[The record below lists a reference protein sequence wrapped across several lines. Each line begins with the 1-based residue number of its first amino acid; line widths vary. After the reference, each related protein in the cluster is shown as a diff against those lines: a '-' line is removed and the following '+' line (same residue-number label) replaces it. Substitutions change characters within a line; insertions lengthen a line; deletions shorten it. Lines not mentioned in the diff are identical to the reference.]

1 MADEITNIE
10 IQISHREG
18 NIELSGP
25 KRLKRTVQSYSV
37 KAVSAV
43 LAGAMVLGGAG
54 AAFADNSSTGAS
66 VAAATPQT
74 AATASGI
81 FSDVKTGF
89 WAEKHIYKLATQGI
103 VVGNNG
109 LFRPGDSV
117 TQQEAVL
124 MALRFMKL
132 QGNVNTSNEVAL
144 PNDFVVTNY
153 YKPYVIL
160 AFQQG
165 LLDKTTEMAAD
176 NLKSS
181 WGERK
186 ASREWVAEL
195 LIRAL
200 GQSASASAAAS
211 RPTGFADDAKVSAN
225 KRGYINTA
233 VELGLANGL
242 TGNRFDP
249 QGAVTRAQLATFFSR
264 AEGHNTL
271 EYDNTFKGTVSSLKD
286 GKLGLYSNGSTLEF
300 TLNANTAY
308 FTSTSENR
316 ISLNEIQP
324 YTKVTVIGAT
334 YSAAYVELTDPAVQV
349 EQAEGVFTK
358 LTPGII
364 WVDSANGYDQYPYDA
379 GTAFLD
385 VNGTVIQPASI
396 TAGSKLTLLRETFT
410 GSRKVVKVQVT
421 SGIVNKTAK
430 GTVQSV
436 DTAAKSIAFK
446 NADGTVET
454 FKWEE
459 GTTLFSS
466 QSSII
471 QPAELKAGAAVS
483 YTIKDNTI
491 RSVEVTS
498 GVERVVKGFIYELT
512 DSTIVYQKSDG
523 TREVNLLAAT
533 PAIVIPN
540 AVSPVIGDL
549 IADKT
554 GGDNVQLTLNSSDQV
569 IKVEVLS
576 RQIEQYAAATVVDY
590 NTKTQYLTF
599 TDNNGKAH
607 VVKMDEK
614 TKMSYGGLITTSLT
628 TMGSRLVE
636 NRKIDVTSINERAMS
651 VELTTKYSGTLT
663 AINTSARTI
672 VFKLGNGQL
681 LTMSYPQAI
690 EMFGKSGAV
699 ITDVPLNVPVTA
711 VLASN
716 QELISV
722 LRVNGSSQFEIATIN
737 AGTNKMTVKLE
748 GGSNSSELNLVNVPL
763 TNEAGQKIAL
773 TELKAGD
780 FVNLGFDGSTPLSL
794 QSVKQVAG
802 QVTAVDAAAGTFT
815 VKDYTGAS
823 QPFTA
828 GSGVRILRDGV
839 TTNALS
845 GLTTADRVLARKDAS
860 GVMIIS
866 VFSQLNR
873 TFARYESATNE
884 ILTKRATLNDNYKF
898 GLAPNVYIHQG
909 DTTLPVQSLKEND
922 NIIMYFNNGKVVEIV
937 KQ

>member
-1 MADEITNIE
+1 M
-10 IQISHREG
+10 SHREG
-18 NIELSGP
+18 NTELSGP
-25 KRLKRTVQSYSV
+25 KKLKRTVQSYSA
-37 KAVSAV
+37 KAVSAL
-43 LAGAMVLGGAG
+43 LAGTMVLGGAG
-54 AAFADNSSTGAS
+54 AAFADNTSTGAG
-66 VAAATPQT
+66 ATPSQS
-74 AATASGI
+74 AVTASGI
-81 FSDVKTGF
+81 FSDVKAGF
-89 WAEKHIYKLATQGI
+89 WAEKHIYKLAGQGI

-132 QGNVNTSNEVAL
+132 QGNVNTNTDVAL
-144 PNDFVVTNY
+144 PNDFLVTNY

-165 LLDKTTEMAAD
+165 LLDKSTEMAAD
-176 NLKSS
+176 NLKTS

-200 GQSASASAAAS
+200 GKSAGGASG
-211 RPTGFADDAKVSAN
+211 PTGFADDAKISAN
-225 KRGYINTA
+225 KRGYVNAA

-264 AEGHNTL
+264 AEAHNTL
-271 EYDNTFKGTVSSLKD
+271 EYDNTFKGTVSALKD
-286 GKLGLYSNGSTLEF
+286 GRLALYTNGGTLDF
-300 TLNANTAY
+300 TLNASTAY
-308 FTSTSENR
+308 FTSASENR
-316 ISLNEIQP
+316 ITLNEIQP

-358 LTPGII
+358 LSPGVV

-379 GTAFLD
+379 DTTFLD
-385 VNGTVIQPASI
+385 VNGAAIQPSAI
-396 TAGSKLTLLRETFT
+396 TAGSKITILRETFT

-430 GTVQSV
+430 GTIQTV
-436 DTAAKSIAFK
+436 DTAAKSITFK
-446 NADGTVET
+446 NEDGTVES

-466 QSSII
+466 QNAIV
-471 QPAELKAGAAVS
+471 QPAELKTGAAAS
-483 YTIKDNTI
+483 YTIKDNVI

-523 TREVNLLAAT
+523 SREAKLLAAN
-533 PAIVIPN
+533 PALVIPN
-540 AVSPVIGDL
+540 NVSPVMGDL

-569 IKVEVLS
+569 TKIEVLS

-590 NTKTQYLTF
+590 NSKTQYLTF
-599 TDNNGKAH
+599 TDSNGKAH
-607 VVKMDEK
+607 VVKLDEK
-614 TKMSYGGLITTSLT
+614 TKMAYGGLVTTSLT
-628 TMGSRLVE
+628 TMGARLVE

-651 VELTTKYSGTLT
+651 VELSTKYTGVLT
-663 AINTSARTI
+663 AINTNARTI
-672 VFKLGNGQL
+672 VMKLGNGQL
-681 LTMSYPQAI
+681 LTMAYPQAVD
-690 EMFGKSGAV
+690 MFGKSSPA

-722 LRVNGSSQFEIATIN
+722 LRVSGSAQFEIATVDAN
-737 AGTNKMTVKLE
+737 LNKMTVKLDS
-748 GGSNSSELNLVNVPL
+748 GAKSSELNLVSVPL

-773 TELKAGD
+773 SELKSGD
-780 FVNLGFDGSTPLSL
+780 FVNLAFDGSTPLTL
-794 QSVKQVAG
+794 QAVKQYAG
-802 QVTAVDAAAGTFT
+802 QVTAVDAAAGTLT
-815 VKDYTGAS
+815 VKDYSGAA
-823 QPFTA
+823 QTLAA
-828 GSGVRILRDGV
+828 GSGVRIVRDGV
-839 TTNALS
+839 TSSALS
-845 GLTTADRVLARKDAS
+845 SLSTADRILARKDAG
-860 GVMIIS
+860 GVVIIS
-866 VFSQLNR
+866 VLSQQSR
-873 TFARYESATNE
+873 TFARYESGTNQ
-884 ILTKRATLNDNYKF
+884 IITKRANLNDNYQF
-898 GLAPNVYIHQG
+898 TLAPNVYIHQG
-909 DTTLPVQSLKEND
+909 DTTLSVQSLKEND
-922 NIIMYFNNGKVVEIV
+922 NIIMYFNNDKIVEIV

>member
-10 IQISHREG
+10 IQMSHREG
-18 NIELSGP
+18 NTELSGP

-43 LAGAMVLGGAG
+43 LASAMVLGGAG
-54 AAFADNSSTGAS
+54 AAFADNSSTGAA
-66 VAAATPQT
+66 VAAVSSQT
-74 AATASGI
+74 AATGSGI

-132 QGNVNTSNEVAL
+132 QGNVNTSTEVAL

-160 AFQQG
+160 AFQHG

-264 AEGHNTL
+264 AEAHNSL

-286 GKLGLYSNGSTLEF
+286 GKLGLYTNGSTLEF

-308 FTSTSENR
+308 YTSTSENR

-358 LTPGII
+358 HTPGII
-364 WVDSANGYDQYPYDA
+364 WVDSANGYDQYPYDSD
-379 GTAFLD
+379 TAFLD
-385 VNGTVIQPASI
+385 VNGAVIQPASI

-436 DTAAKSIAFK
+436 DTAAKSITFK

-454 FKWEE
+454 FKWED

-466 QSSII
+466 PNSII

-491 RSVEVTS
+491 RSVEVSS

-523 TREVNLLAAT
+523 TREVNLLAA

-540 AVSPVIGDL
+540 AVSPVIADL

-554 GGDNVQLTLNSSDQV
+554 SGDNVQLTLNGSDQV
-569 IKVEVLS
+569 TKIEVLS

-614 TKMSYGGLITTSLT
+614 TKMTYGGLITTSLT
-628 TMGSRLVE
+628 TMGAKLAE

-663 AINTSARTI
+663 AINTSTRTI

-780 FVNLGFDGSTPLSL
+780 FVNLSFDGSTPLSL
-794 QSVKQVAG
+794 QTVKQVAG

-823 QPFTA
+823 QPYTA

-845 GLTTADRVLARKDAS
+845 GLTTADRVLVRKDAT
-860 GVMIIS
+860 GVVIIS

-884 ILTKRATLNDNYKF
+884 IYTKRATLNENNKF
-898 GLAPNVYIHQG
+898 GLALNVYIHQG

-922 NIIMYFNNGKVVEIV
+922 NIIMYFNNDKVVEIV

>member
-1 MADEITNIE
+1 M
-10 IQISHREG
+10 SHREG
-18 NIELSGP
+18 NTELSGP

-43 LAGAMVLGGAG
+43 LASAMVLGGAG
-54 AAFADNSSTGAS
+54 AAFADNSSTGAA
-66 VAAATPQT
+66 VAAVSSQT
-74 AATASGI
+74 AATGSGI

-132 QGNVNTSNEVAL
+132 QGNVNTSTEVAL

-160 AFQQG
+160 AFQHG

-264 AEGHNTL
+264 AEAHNSL

-286 GKLGLYSNGSTLEF
+286 GKLGLYTNGSTLEF

-308 FTSTSENR
+308 YTSTSENR

-358 LTPGII
+358 HTPGII
-364 WVDSANGYDQYPYDA
+364 WVDSANGYDQYPYDSD
-379 GTAFLD
+379 TAFLD
-385 VNGTVIQPASI
+385 VNGAVIQPASI

-436 DTAAKSIAFK
+436 DTAAKSITFK

-454 FKWEE
+454 FKWED

-466 QSSII
+466 PNSII

-491 RSVEVTS
+491 RSVEVSS

-523 TREVNLLAAT
+523 TREVNLLAA

-540 AVSPVIGDL
+540 AVSPVIADL

-554 GGDNVQLTLNSSDQV
+554 SGDNVQLTLNGSDQV
-569 IKVEVLS
+569 TKIEVLS

-614 TKMSYGGLITTSLT
+614 TKMTYGGLITTSLT
-628 TMGSRLVE
+628 TMGAKLAE

-663 AINTSARTI
+663 AINTSTRTI

-780 FVNLGFDGSTPLSL
+780 FVNLSFDGSTPLSL
-794 QSVKQVAG
+794 QTVKQVAG

-823 QPFTA
+823 QPYTA

-845 GLTTADRVLARKDAS
+845 GLTTADRVLVRKDAT
-860 GVMIIS
+860 GVVIIS

-884 ILTKRATLNDNYKF
+884 IYTKRATLNENNKF
-898 GLAPNVYIHQG
+898 GLALNVYIHQG

-922 NIIMYFNNGKVVEIV
+922 NIIMYFNNDKVVEIV